1 MLCPEYTMMHWKEEW
16 FFGYQF
22 LNGSN
27 PRMITRCKEIPSNFP
42 VTGDMVQSSLIPT
55 TTLKEELKVRVSVY
69 FLKYNRLVEQRI

>member
-1 MLCPEYTMMHWKEEW
+1 MKHWREDW

-27 PRMITRCKEIPSNFP
+27 PRMIARCKEVPSNFP
-42 VTGDMVQSSLIPT
+42 VTGDMVQSFLIPT

-69 FLKYNRLVEQRI
+69 FLKYNGLLEQ